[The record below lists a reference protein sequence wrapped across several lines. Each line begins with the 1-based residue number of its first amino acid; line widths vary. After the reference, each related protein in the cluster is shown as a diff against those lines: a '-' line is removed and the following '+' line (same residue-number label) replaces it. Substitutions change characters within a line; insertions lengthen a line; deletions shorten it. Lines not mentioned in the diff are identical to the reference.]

1 MVHRAQLLAT
11 HGNWRK
17 AWRAGGVSHTTGW
30 MPDAAGPRTAGAGN
44 KMGDG
49 RQKDGDGPIEQG
61 KQLTKEEQAAEKK
74 RMQVEKKQA
83 MEAERQRRKKMYHFE
98 EKSFCEKVANWR
110 LVPNTRLYTIWELL
124 IIAAVLWVAIALPF
138 NIGFGLV
145 EEDMWSFAIIMEYGT
160 DQLFMIDVALQF
172 FTAYVDKWGNL
183 HKNRRSI
190 ARRYV
195 KGYFLIDFVAA
206 IPFDYFLTSGAV
218 KKLAMIKGIRLLR
231 IFKVFKFLDKYKSS
245 NIWKIFRLFAGF
257 MLFAHWIG
265 CFWWYIGVNWSP
277 DAYTG
282 STWVEGAGYQC
293 YEHPDHGTF
302 ASPMIYEAFLEDT
315 ENCKGCAAPGAMKQA
330 FLDGLTEEGVG
341 CEANELR
348 FRYVRS
354 LYWALTT
361 ITSVGYGDICP
372 GTRLETI
379 VGIFVELV
387 GAAFYATIF
396 SNMAVYVASLDA
408 VHNQYIE
415 EVQSIQEQMIYLK
428 LPRSI
433 FNKVENYYEYL
444 YLRHKSLLEEDD
456 YFYRQLPAPLEREVC
471 MHLFQ
476 HSVEK
481 VHLFHGCSIAFVR
494 ELVTKLKPQICIPHE
509 YVINRGDPAKF
520 MFFIARGSVD
530 VLTDLGG
537 EKLGELH
544 EGDYFGE
551 MAVLQSTLRTC
562 SVRTR
567 MFCDLYHV
575 EADCIQELLHA
586 FPKDK
591 KLVLH
596 NALRFFTDQD
606 GGEEENPDDDGAT

>member
-1 MVHRAQLLAT
+1 M
-11 HGNWRK
+11 
-17 AWRAGGVSHTTGW
+17 
-30 MPDAAGPRTAGAGN
+30 
-44 KMGDG
+44 
-49 RQKDGDGPIEQG
+49 
-61 KQLTKEEQAAEKK
+61 
-74 RMQVEKKQA
+74 
-83 MEAERQRRKKMYHFE
+83 
-98 EKSFCEKVANWR
+98 
-110 LVPNTRLYTIWELL
+110 
-124 IIAAVLWVAIALPF
+124 
-138 NIGFGLV
+138 
-145 EEDMWSFAIIMEYGT
+145 
-160 DQLFMIDVALQF
+160 
-172 FTAYVDKWGNL
+172 
-183 HKNRRSI
+183 
-190 ARRYV
+190 
-195 KGYFLIDFVAA
+195 
-206 IPFDYFLTSGAV
+206 
-218 KKLAMIKGIRLLR
+218 
-231 IFKVFKFLDKYKSS
+231 
-245 NIWKIFRLFAGF
+245 
-257 MLFAHWIG
+257 
-265 CFWWYIGVNWSP
+265 
-277 DAYTG
+277 
-282 STWVEGAGYQC
+282 
-293 YEHPDHGTF
+293 
-302 ASPMIYEAFLEDT
+302 
-315 ENCKGCAAPGAMKQA
+315 
-330 FLDGLTEEGVG
+330 DGLTEEGVG

-415 EVQSIQEQMIYLK
+415 KVQSIQEQMIYLK

-444 YLRHKSLLEEDD
+444 YLRHKSLLEEED